1 LRIETTINNSTLK
14 LLRYKSAQEELIWL
28 IIEVLL
34 EKDKQ
39 DPINPSAQE
48 KAPRR

>member
-1 LRIETTINNSTLK
+1 LRIGISNSALK
-14 LLRYKSAQEELIWL
+14 LSRYKSAQEELIWL
-28 IIEVLL
+28 IIEALL

-48 KAPRR
+48 AAPKK